1 MNLYVTISATGVLRI
16 LVVRWTSRLVRAH
29 TMVHAVARQTQ
40 VIHRTELQ
48 HPRISGAMRCV
59 TDRAAVGLHRS
70 VFEGKWTLLIGVTLD
85 TCSIS
90 TNCQPCL
97 F

>member
-29 TMVHAVARQTQ
+29 TMVHAVARQAQ
-40 VIHRTELQ
+40 VIHRAELQ
-48 HPRISGAMRCV
+48 HSWISGAMRCV

-70 VFEGKWTLLIGVTLD
+70 VFEGKWTLLIGVALEAG
-85 TCSIS
+85 CIS
-90 TNCQPCL
+90 ANSKPRL

>member
-1 MNLYVTISATGVLRI
+1 MNLDVTVSATGVLRI

-29 TMVHAVARQTQ
+29 TMVHAVARQAQ
-40 VIHRTELQ
+40 MVHRTELQ
-48 HPRISGAMRCV
+48 HSRVSGSMRCV
-59 TDRAAVGLHRS
+59 TDRAAVGFHRS
-70 VFEGKWTLLIGVTLD
+70 VFERKWTLLIGVTLD

-90 TNCQPCL
+90 ANCQPCL